1 MKDLYGKKMIWRYT
15 RASGYR
21 RDLILLCSKVGIEYH
36 CPHTLRH
43 LHVAYLKK
51 HARNFADME
60 TIARNIGDTPAVA
73 ARYGQ
78 LDAGQIT
85 DVISS
90 MFGMSDQEPSKD
102 PESISTNE
110 KPDMLLNMIGKLMKN

>member
-1 MKDLYGKKMIWRYT
+1 
-15 RASGYR
+15 
-21 RDLILLCSKVGIEYH
+21 
-36 CPHTLRH
+36 
-43 LHVAYLKK
+43 
-51 HARNFADME
+51 ME

-90 MFGMSDQEPSKD
+90 MFGGNVQESSQSS
-102 PESISTNE
+102 ESIRTNE
-110 KPDMLLNMIGKLMKN
+110 KLDMLLNMIGKLMKN